1 MMEVPRKYRG
11 LRWIGLI
18 ASLVAW
24 VVLLLMVVALLTMT
38 ANVGME
44 WARWVLGGTLVLWG
58 IFTFLQLFVVGNVLL
73 LLNDVE
79 QQSRAHLTALERLE
93 ALIRT
98 PKPTETRGSAMVVD
112 EPAPAPTLRSAD
124 VITPAVEPPPVE
136 NKPSESKPQTV

>member
-1 MMEVPRKYRG
+1 
-11 LRWIGLI
+11 
-18 ASLVAW
+18 
-24 VVLLLMVVALLTMT
+24 
-38 ANVGME
+38 ME

>member
-11 LRWIGLI
+11 LRLIGLI
-18 ASLVAW
+18 ASLAAW
-24 VVLLLMVVALLTMT
+24 VVLLLVLLALLTVT
-38 ANVGME
+38 PSVGVE
-44 WARWVLGGTLVLWG
+44 WGRWVVGGTLGLWG
-58 IFTFLQLFVVGNVLL
+58 IFTILQLYVVGNALL

-79 QQSRAHLTALERLE
+79 QQSRAHSSALERLE
-93 ALIRT
+93 ALLRT

-112 EPAPAPTLRSAD
+112 APTAAPTQYSAD